1 MTKSGFALFRRRS
14 ICSRSRKSCSL
25 LLEANTFS
33 QPAAFSF
40 ATTCCPR
47 NPPPPVTRT
56 VLSPQKPIS
65 LPKHSSRSRLQ
76 VIGHAVI
83 PLMPCATLF
92 AQNCCAL
99 ARRPKSQRLHA
110 SIHHDTHHLT
120 NTEFRFPAHSSLHLL
135 PVVAQSGAF
144 VRPLEQMINRK
155 V

>member
-14 ICSRSRKSCSL
+14 ICSRSRKSHSL
-25 LLEANTFS
+25 LLGAITFL

-56 VLSPQKPIS
+56 VLSSQKPIS

-76 VIGHAVI
+76 VIGDAVI

-92 AQNCCAL
+92 AQNCCAFT
-99 ARRPKSQRLHA
+99 RRPKSQRLHV
-110 SIHHDTHHLT
+110 SIHPDPYQLRKTPFSFPPQVT
-120 NTEFRFPAHSSLHLL
+120 FRLLH
-135 PVVAQSGAF
+135 VVAQ
-144 VRPLEQMINRK
+144 RPEFGRPS
-155 V
+155 